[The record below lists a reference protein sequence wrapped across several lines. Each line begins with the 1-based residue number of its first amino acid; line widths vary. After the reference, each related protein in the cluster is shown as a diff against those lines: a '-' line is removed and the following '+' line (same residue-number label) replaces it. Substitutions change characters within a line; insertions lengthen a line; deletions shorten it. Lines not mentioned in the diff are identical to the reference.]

1 MEGTRNVRGN
11 MATNALN
18 QPRQSRS
25 PLDVSLLAVPNA
37 APGPLAGALDV
48 LSSVNVLWQA
58 MTGRPPAQPLFRVEL
73 VGLRRGSVICA
84 NGLTISVSQALADLA
99 QTDIVY
105 VPSLAIL
112 PTSSPRGHYPEVV
125 AWLREMFAAGALV
138 CSTCSGSML
147 LAEAGLL
154 HGQPAT
160 THWGFV
166 ELMQTEFPDV
176 RVHPEQILVEA
187 GAGLR
192 VVTAAGGSAWQDL
205 VLYLVARFGGQAL
218 AVQTAKAFL
227 LPGLKSS
234 QLPYAGF
241 REPTQHGDAA
251 VEQAQARMRAHLCE
265 TDALEQALAAT
276 ELPERTYT
284 RRFKRATGLAPIAYL
299 QRLRIERARELL
311 ELTALPVEEI
321 GPQVGYED
329 AAHFRRLFKRLTG
342 LAPGAYRRRFRQPS
356 IERS

>member
-1 MEGTRNVRGN
+1 
-11 MATNALN
+11 MATNAHI
-18 QPRQSRS
+18 QPRQSRA
-25 PLDVSLLAVPNA
+25 PLQVSLLALPNA

-48 LSSVNVLWQA
+48 PSSVNVLWQA
-58 MTGRPPAQPLFRVEL
+58 MTGRPPAQPLFRAGL
-73 VGLRRGSVICA
+73 VGLRRGAVTCA
-84 NGLTISVSQALADLA
+84 SGLTISVGHAFADLA
-99 QTDIVY
+99 HTDIVY

-112 PTSSPRGHYPEVV
+112 PASSPRGHYPEAV
-125 AWLREMFAAGALV
+125 AWLHEMFAAGALV

-154 HGQPAT
+154 DGQPAT

-166 ELMQTEFPDV
+166 ELMQAEFPDV

-187 GAGLR
+187 GAGQR

-218 AVQTAKAFL
+218 AIQTAKAFL

-251 VEQAQARMRAHLCE
+251 IEQAQASMRAHLSE
-265 TDALEQALAAT
+265 ADALEQALAAT
-276 ELPERTYT
+276 DMPERTYT
-284 RRFKRATGLAPIAYL
+284 RRFKQATGLKPIAYL

-311 ELTALPVEEI
+311 ELTLQPVEEI
-321 GPQVGYED
+321 GPQIGYED
-329 AAHFRRLFKRLTG
+329 TAHFRRLFKRLTG
-342 LAPGAYRRRFRQPS
+342 LAPGAYRRRFRRPS
-356 IERS
+356 VERS